1 MTDETSEEEVKKEP
15 QKKQLKGFAR
25 PEQRKNI
32 RNAGREKGSKNKK
45 TTLSSKEFSDLILSN
60 APEAMRHIMK
70 LMKNGSEATQRAM
83 AAKLMDHALSITVH
97 NDKMKVSKKDDNGKS
112 SSYEVEQEG
121 TGTSGKVLKLTF
133 DD

>member
-15 QKKQLKGFAR
+15 QKKLRGFANKN
-25 PEQRKNI
+25 QRKNI
-32 RNAGREKGSKNKK
+32 RRAGREEGSKNKK
-45 TTLSSKEFSDLILSN
+45 TKLSHKEISDLFSSN
-60 APEAMRHIMK
+60 TPEVFRHGMK
-70 LMKNGSEATQRAM
+70 LMKSGSEATQRAM
-83 AAKLMDHALSITVH
+83 VAKFLDHAISLSVQ
-97 NDKMKVSKKDDNGKS
+97 NEKMKLTKTDDNGKT

>member
-15 QKKQLKGFAR
+15 QKKLRGFANAS
-25 PEQRKNI
+25 QRKNI

-45 TTLSSKEFSDLILSN
+45 TKLSHKEISDLFSSN
-60 APEAMRHIMK
+60 TPEVFRHGMK
-70 LMKNGSEATQRAM
+70 LMKGGSEATQRAM
-83 AAKLMDHALSITVH
+83 VAKFLDHAISLSVQ
-97 NDKMKVSKKDDNGKS
+97 NEKMKLTKTDDNGKT